1 MEVKIITET
10 AEIGAVKR
18 KGEVTSTSSGIETG
32 LPMDKPKTG
41 ALGWMQA
48 GKTGRERFQVQRKNF
63 YETDK
68 YLLSEL

>member
-10 AEIGAVKR
+10 VEIGAVKR

-41 ALGWMQA
+41 ARMDAGW
-48 GKTGRERFQVQRKNF
+48 EDRKGEIPSSKKKF
-63 YETDK
+63 
-68 YLLSEL
+68 L